1 MGTDKHSDKGSDRN
15 GDEKGDE
22 RHEMNGGE
30 RAFSFL
36 PVNPRQGKP
45 RDRGMTEMRG
55 PYYDPI
61 GKRRLLDIFETCGEY
76 VDILKFSGGA
86 FTLMPERTVR
96 ELIETCHAHDVR
108 VSTGGFIET
117 VLQRCP
123 DKVGDYLDE
132 CARLRFDIVEIS
144 SGFLA
149 IPADDLVRLTEAV
162 IERGLKAKPEINVQ
176 FGAGGTSSIE
186 ELERQGLGDPRQ
198 AIAEARR
205 HLDAGAYAIMVE
217 SEGIT
222 EQVREWRTD
231 VVAEIAEGVGLDNCV
246 FEAADPAVFAWYIK
260 SFGPEVNLF
269 VDHSQVLELEAMRS
283 GTWGTNEL
291 FGRVRSWKG

>member
-1 MGTDKHSDKGSDRN
+1 LTAD
-15 GDEKGDE
+15 
-22 RHEMNGGE
+22 

-36 PVNPRQGKP
+36 PVNDRQGKP
-45 RDRGMTEMRG
+45 RERGITEMRG
-55 PYYDPI
+55 PYYDPV
-61 GKRRLLDIFETCGEY
+61 GKRRLLDIFETCGAY

-86 FTLMPERTVR
+86 FTLMPERAVR
-96 ELIETCHAHDVR
+96 ELIETCHEHDVM

-123 DKVGDYLDE
+123 ERVGDYLAE
-132 CARLRFDIVEIS
+132 CRRLGFDIVEVS

-149 IPADDLVRLTEAV
+149 IADDDLVRLTEAV
-162 IERGLKAKPEINVQ
+162 IDHGLKAKPEINVQ
-176 FGAGGTSSIE
+176 FGAGGTSSVE
-186 ELERQGLGDPRQ
+186 ELEQQGSGDPRR
-198 AIAEARR
+198 AVREARR
-205 HLDAGAYAIMVE
+205 HLEAGAYRIMVE

-260 SFGPEVNLF
+260 SFGPEVNVF

-291 FGRVRSWKG
+291 FGRVRTWKG